1 MVLYTFRARALSPD
15 ERRFPDEQTDYP
27 LLQSPLPAAGGP
39 AADADVRGEGRNPD
53 GLFKQMNSDRHIVM
67 LKMTAIGIDETT
79 QEYYVDES
87 PCFQV
92 NVLTEGVSPDS
103 FTVEYKQN
111 GVYSATPPAQPDTYD
126 VKITRPMDF
135 KSSQLSDTCRSSRSS
150 PAVW

>member
-1 MVLYTFRARALSPD
+1 M
-15 ERRFPDEQTDYP
+15 
-27 LLQSPLPAAGGP
+27 
-39 AADADVRGEGRNPD
+39 
-53 GLFKQMNSDRHIVM
+53 
-67 LKMTAIGIDETT
+67 
-79 QEYYVDES
+79 DES